1 MLQAL
6 GGVSLLFAFVGI
18 ATGTFHANDLG
29 FMQGR
34 FFGTLTN
41 ETLVAVPLFVF
52 MGVVLEKTDI
62 APEHACRQV

>member
-18 ATGTFHANDLG
+18 ATGTSHANDLG

-34 FFGTLTN
+34 LLGTLTN
-41 ETLVAVPLFVF
+41 ETLVVVPLFVF

-62 APEHACRQV
+62 AREHA